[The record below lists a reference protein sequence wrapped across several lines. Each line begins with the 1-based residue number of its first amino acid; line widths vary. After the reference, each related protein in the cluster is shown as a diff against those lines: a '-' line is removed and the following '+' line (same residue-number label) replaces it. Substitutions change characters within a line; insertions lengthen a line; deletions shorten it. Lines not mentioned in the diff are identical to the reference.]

1 MGRDMDCTSSRHG
14 SKPNLATES
23 MLGASAGLILVAL
36 VTLFLP
42 ISAIAQRS
50 PSIPPISERAW
61 FKPTLTVDN
70 DPVCSRVLRDT
81 QRIFFSRES
90 FYFITNEPGL
100 AFAGMNAVEVGYV
113 DVEVVTTHGERLYLR
128 SKEDNGCGGTCNKVQ
143 LAVSENPFPTGFSS
157 DHSIQLQMPNAT
169 PLAQTFR
176 LFRAPDQKYFVATKQ
191 PGSLSLYSLNEQG
204 VWVSACEVALEPK
217 NLREVADV
225 QLQTA
230 LASVDALKSA
240 VAGVRRDAGDCGSM
254 RTHGRWTSD
263 VEAALLG
270 TLYRPWPWSLAA
282 SDTRLDDDYDYYADF
297 LEDLELWSLTGI
309 SEYEALAAYRAQLA
323 ETVRQLASFYSTAF
337 AWSPA
342 DSLKVAEMAATHA
355 ASSGFG
361 FPGEYQPFPS
371 ESERQLRRAI
381 LDRRPIAEIK
391 SVTLDIAALDRRDE
405 YANYR
410 DSILNVAVK
419 YPEAL
424 NYLLEH
430 GADPNLANE
439 FGKTPLMYAA
449 QYNQL
454 QAVKLLIARYADPN
468 AGTVWPGD
476 RCYYTLDRANMT
488 PLHYAVRYAS
498 AEVIELLLKKGA
510 VTFSKTVDRSFQ
522 HTDEY
527 PLNWLERYGSPNSA
541 ERNPNITG
549 SQLEHLAQL
558 LRVPDAKELPQIAAR
573 LITQGEE
580 EYAAGNTDSAFRTL
594 SQALRAQPDN
604 LRALSDMSLVAL
616 KLGVLG
622 ESLQAS
628 VALLARGASE
638 DQRANAWFNRG
649 LACEQN
655 GGQPLFYGDQHY
667 CREDLVY
674 LFLRAWLTK
683 PDDAR
688 AQKLNALFEEG
699 TLPSCVITP
708 AGSTPHRYYFIS
720 SDNTNDYRYN
730 PTQKIYVHHLA
741 SQSID
746 ASEIKWSFDTLG
758 FDSKQIPKTVVP
770 RLVERYD
777 LGKYAITALESTAA
791 ISQVVRIGNH
801 RCRNVDQTQ

>member
-1 MGRDMDCTSSRHG
+1 MDCTSSPRR
-14 SKPNLATES
+14 SKPAVASEPLS
-23 MLGASAGLILVAL
+23 GACARLTLVAL
-36 VTLFLP
+36 VALFLP

-50 PSIPPISERAW
+50 PSIPVISERAW
-61 FKPTLTVDN
+61 FKPTLTVDRH
-70 DPVCSRVLRDT
+70 PVCSRVLQDMRK
-81 QRIFFSRES
+81 IFFSRES
-90 FYFITNEPGL
+90 LYFITNEPGL
-100 AFAGMNAVEVGYV
+100 EFAGMSAIDV
-113 DVEVVTTHGERLYLR
+113 DSIDGKAVTTHGKELYFHT
-128 SKEDNGCGGTCNKVQ
+128 KETTGCGETCNKVQ
-143 LAVSENPFPTGFSS
+143 LAVSEKPFPFGFRW
-157 DHSIQLQMPNAT
+157 DHSIELQLPDAT
-169 PLAQTFR
+169 PLALTFR
-176 LFRAPDQKYFVATKQ
+176 LFSAPNQKYYVATRQ
-191 PGSLSLYSLNEQG
+191 PQSLNIYALNEQG
-204 VWVSACEVALEPK
+204 WASACEVALEPK
-217 NLREVADV
+217 NLREAADV
-225 QLQTA
+225 RLQTA
-230 LASVDALKSA
+230 LESVDALKSA
-240 VAGVRRDAGDCGSM
+240 VAGIRRGAGLCGSM
-254 RTHGRWTSD
+254 RTHDRWTSYI
-263 VEAALLG
+263 EAALLQ
-270 TLYRPWPWSLAA
+270 TLYRPWALDASVAEFA
-282 SDTRLDDDYDYYADF
+282 SDGRLYADM
-297 LEDLELWSLTGI
+297 LVDLELWSLSGL
-309 SEYEALAAYRAQLA
+309 SEHEALAAYRAQLA
-323 ETVRQLASFYSTAF
+323 ETVRQLAAYYSSAF

-342 DSLKVAEMAATHA
+342 ESMRMAEMAATYA
-355 ASSGFG
+355 VSSGIG
-361 FPGEYQPFPS
+361 FPEEYQPFPS

-381 LDRRPIAEIK
+381 LDRQPIAEIK
-391 SVTLDIAALDRRDE
+391 TITLDIDALDRRDE

-468 AGTVWPGD
+468 AGTVWPGVG
-476 RCYYTLDRANMT
+476 CYYTLDRANMT

-498 AEVIELLLKKGA
+498 AEVIEFLLKKGA
-510 VTFSKTVDRSFQ
+510 VTFSRIVDHGFPR
-522 HTDEY
+522 TDEY
-527 PLNWLERYGSPNSA
+527 PLDWLERYASLNSA
-541 ERNPNITG
+541 ERNPNIADR
-549 SQLEHLAQL
+549 QLEHLAQL
-558 LRVPDAKELPQIAAR
+558 LRVPDAKDLPQIAAR

-580 EYAAGNTDSAFRTL
+580 EYTAGNTDSAFRTL

-638 DQRANAWFNRG
+638 DQRVNAWFNRG

-688 AQKLNALFEEG
+688 AQELNALFEEG

-708 AGSTPHRYYFIS
+708 GGSTPHRYYFIS
-720 SDNTNDYRYN
+720 SDNTNDYRDN
-730 PTQKIYVHHLA
+730 PTQKIYVHHPV

-746 ASEIKWSFDTLG
+746 ASEVSWSFNTPG
-758 FDSKQIPKTVVP
+758 FDDKPISRTAVP
-770 RLVERYD
+770 RRLDRYE
-777 LGKYAITALESTAA
+777 LGKHAITSMESEAG
-791 ISQVVRIGNH
+791 VNWPVRIGNH
-801 RCRNVDQTQ
+801 TCGKADGT

>member
-1 MGRDMDCTSSRHG
+1 MDCTSSRRG
-14 SKPNLATES
+14 SKPNMATAS
-23 MLGASAGLILVAL
+23 MLGASAGPILVAL
-36 VTLFLP
+36 ASLFLP

-50 PSIPPISERAW
+50 PSIPVISERAW
-61 FKPTLTVDN
+61 FKPTLTVDK
-70 DPVCSRVLRDT
+70 DPVCSQVLRDT
-81 QRIFFSRES
+81 VRIFFSRES

-100 AFAGMNAVEVGYV
+100 VFAGMSAVDVDYD
-113 DVEVVTTHGERLYLR
+113 DVEVVTTHGKKLYLH
-128 SKEDNGCGGTCNKVQ
+128 SKETTGCGGACNQVQ
-143 LAVSENPFPTGFSS
+143 LAVSEKPFPFGFRS
-157 DHSIQLQMPNAT
+157 DHSIELELPDAT
-169 PLAQTFR
+169 PLALTFR
-176 LFRAPDQKYFVATKQ
+176 LFSAPDQKYYVATRQ
-191 PGSLSLYSLNEQG
+191 PQSLNIYALNEQG
-204 VWVSACEVALEPK
+204 GWVSACEVALEPM
-217 NLREVADV
+217 NLREADA

-230 LASVDALKSA
+230 LASVNALKSA
-240 VAGVRRDAGDCGSM
+240 VAGIRRDAGDCGSM
-254 RTHGRWTSD
+254 HRHDRWR
-263 VEAALLG
+263 EAALPE
-270 TLYRPWPWSLAA
+270 TLYRPWAL
-282 SDTRLDDDYDYYADF
+282 YDGYDFYADM
-297 LEDLELWSLTGI
+297 LADLELWSLTGI
-309 SEYEALAAYRAQLA
+309 SEYEALAAHRAQLA
-323 ETVRQLASFYSTAF
+323 ETVRQLAAFYSAVF

-342 DSLKVAEMAATHA
+342 DSLKVAENVAT
-355 ASSGFG
+355 ASSVLG

-371 ESERQLRRAI
+371 EPERQLRRAI

-391 SVTLDIAALDRRDE
+391 SITLDIAALDRRDE

-476 RCYYTLDRANMT
+476 RCYYTLDRVNMT

-498 AEVIELLLKKGA
+498 AEVIEFLLKKGA
-510 VTFSKTVDRSFQ
+510 ATFSKTVDQGFQ

-527 PLNWLERYGSPNSA
+527 PLDWLKRYASPGSA
-541 ERNPNITG
+541 ERNPNITD

-558 LRVPDAKELPQIAAR
+558 LRVPDAGELSHIAER
-573 LITQGEE
+573 LITQGEQ
-580 EYAAGNTDSAFRTL
+580 EYAAGDTASAFRSL
-594 SQALRAQPDN
+594 KSALRAQPGSV
-604 LRALSDMSLVAL
+604 RALSDLSLVAL
-616 KLGVLG
+616 RLGLLG
-622 ESLQAS
+622 ESVQAS
-628 VALLARGASE
+628 EALLAHGGSD

-655 GGQPLFYGDQHY
+655 GGRWLTFTDKHF
-667 CREDLVY
+667 CREDVVY

-683 PDDAR
+683 PNAGR
-688 AQKLNALFEEG
+688 AAKLNELFQDG
-699 TLPSCVITP
+699 IVPSCEITP
-708 AGSTPHRYYFIS
+708 EGSTVQRYYFIF

-758 FDSKQIPKTVVP
+758 FDGKQVPETDVP
-770 RLVERYD
+770 RLVERYE
-777 LGKYAITALESTAA
+777 LGKYAITAMESTAG
-791 ISQVVRIGNH
+791 ISPVVRIGNH